1 MYCHLLSSLRKLRD
15 WSLAFVM
22 ALLPQH
28 LIAQLGNADH
38 FPVAIYAARADA
50 PRSVPVA
57 NTTTPSVEASPSAT
71 TPGDGASATQARPM
85 R

>member
-38 FPVAIYAARADA
+38 FPVATYAARADA
-50 PRSVPVA
+50 TRSVPVA
-57 NTTTPSVEASPSAT
+57 NTASPSVETAPSAAT
-71 TPGDGASATQARPM
+71 RGEGASATQARPM
-85 R
+85 P

>member
-1 MYCHLLSSLRKLRD
+1 MRCHLLSSLRKLRD

-38 FPVAIYAARADA
+38 FSVATYAAQA
-50 PRSVPVA
+50 VPIV
-57 NTTTPSVEASPSAT
+57 NTAIPSAEESPSAAT
-71 TPGDGASATQARPM
+71 RDDGAATQAKPTR
-85 R
+85 

>member
-28 LIAQLGNADH
+28 LIAQLGNADL
-38 FPVAIYAARADA
+38 FPVATYAAQAEA
-50 PRSVPVA
+50 PRAEPVSNTA
-57 NTTTPSVEASPSAT
+57 NTSVEEPRSAT
-71 TPGDGASATQARPM
+71 TRDDGVSATRARPT